1 MSANDPSTT
10 AIRYS
15 LAAIILHW
23 LLAAALIFQLAMGLG
38 LEDLG
43 AKAFAQYQLHKSMGI
58 AILMLTLLR
67 IGMRLGLSRP
77 SPVERGWAGFLA
89 SSVHAGL
96 YAFMIGAPLT
106 GWMLVSTAKVKVPT
120 LLFGTVPLPHLPLPD
135 SFRGFSASA
144 HEVVA
149 FLGMALI
156 FLHIAGALRHH
167 WLLRDGLIYRMTPV
181 RSWVAAAL
189 LAALLPAGWV
199 AGRTLLAASEAPVA
213 KPFPSPAR
221 PLPSTGLRQPQV
233 LPANE
238 LPPAKEAKAEETS
251 ANEADRPAPSWSIL
265 PGGGLAF
272 TAAYGSDSYQ
282 GSFSRWS
289 GEIIMDP
296 DRPESAS
303 IRIDIDMSS
312 ATMND
317 ATQNEMLAGED
328 FFAVSQFSKAT
339 FRSAKVE
346 KTGPTTYRANGTL
359 SLKGISAPQTVRFD
373 LTGSGEKRH
382 VSGSAEVNRLRYGVG
397 SGNDTQGIAPDV
409 NVSFT
414 FDAKANI
421 SGTSSQK
428 K

>member
-1 MSANDPSTT
+1 MFANNPSTA

-15 LAAIILHW
+15 IAAIILHW
-23 LLAAALIFQLAMGLG
+23 LLAVALIFQVAMGLG

-43 AKAFAQYQLHKSMGI
+43 AKAFAQYQLHKSVGI
-58 AILMLTLLR
+58 AILILTLLR

-77 SPVERGWAGFLA
+77 SPAERGWAGFLA

-135 SFRGFSASA
+135 SFRGHSSTA

-149 FLGMALI
+149 YLGIALI
-156 FLHIAGALRHH
+156 VLHIAGALRHH

-181 RSWVAAAL
+181 RSWAAAAL
-189 LAALLPAGWV
+189 LTALLPVGWV
-199 AGRTLLAASEAPVA
+199 AGRTLLAVSATPVA
-213 KPFPSPAR
+213 RPFPSPAQ
-221 PLPSTGLRQPQV
+221 PLQSADLRQVQA

-238 LPPAKEAKAEETS
+238 AAPAANKVKTEKAA
-251 ANEADRPAPSWSIL
+251 ANEADSLPPSWAIL
-265 PGGGLAF
+265 PGGRLDFA
-272 TAAYGSDSYQ
+272 AAYGSDSYQ

-289 GEIIMDP
+289 GEIVMDP
-296 DRPESAS
+296 DRPESAT

-328 FFAVSQFSKAT
+328 FFAVPQFSKAA

-346 KTGPTTYRANGTL
+346 RTGSTTYRANGTL
-359 SLKGISAPQTVRFD
+359 SLKGISAPQTIRFD
-373 LTGSGEKRH
+373 LTGSGDKRH
-382 VSGSAEVNRLRYGVG
+382 VTGSAKVNRLRYGVG
-397 SGNDTQGIAPDV
+397 SGSDTQGIAPDV
-409 NVSFT
+409 SVSFT
-414 FDAKANI
+414 FDAKTNAAGI
-421 SGTSSQK
+421 LSQK
-428 K
+428 